1 MNDDFEMNHERA
13 GSGMSRRVFL
23 RAALA
28 SGATI
33 LTGRA
38 ATVLGAVSKKTT
50 AAGENST
57 FNIGGD
63 LPVNSRLHRPVT
75 IQLSVSVAIYWSIDL
90 DSVRCV
96 SRERAFGVGHQI
108 VQMR

>member
-50 AAGENST
+50 AAGENSS

-63 LPVNSRLHRPVT
+63 LPVNRLGFGAMRLTGEGSWGWPPG
-75 IQLSVSVAIYWSIDL
+75 
-90 DSVRCV
+90 
-96 SRERAFGVGHQI
+96 RAKALKVLQRRGAAAANL
-108 VQMR
+108 MS